1 METNIVKLK
10 NDFNN
15 IIVIRNS
22 VKNVFDI
29 LQSRIDKLKFFYS
42 EFIKNDKNDMF
53 VFGLDSFHFQSK
65 LIDIEY
71 DDMKRLFIAIN
82 NRMYCEYFKLNKIII
97 DYILKNVNDKKI
109 VDVVKV
115 NNYPIYKDLEP
126 FKEYKFEVILDIH
139 ENILNLLAIILSVLT
154 QKENELLNH
163 KIKQSIGLN
172 IDNYIT
178 TFNYNNTVIR
188 EKISMFIS
196 YIEFFHRM
204 HTKYLKRFSNKIQLI
219 YTHINT
225 DIKFDDSIE
234 SPKDKKEVNDDASVE
249 SNKDTKQK
257 PLKKTL
263 STESLFTNEVKE
275 SFLNVSTES
284 NLNTLNSV
292 NSGNFIE
299 DSDSVSSSAS
309 VSSVLR
315 SSSFGQFASSS
326 PNTSGFKTSIKRNV
340 TKLKSNVMQ
349 LFKQKEVTIDM
360 PIIPN
365 AEVDNM
371 FTNIE
376 LSCDT
381 IINTEPV
388 INDPVK
394 TVIDVP
400 VIDDPVIDD
409 PVKTVIDVPV
419 KTVIDDPVK
428 TVIDEIVEIV
438 EPIVNEIVEPIVNV
452 PVIDVQVINEIEDD
466 IKEDA
471 TVETNTDTEQ
481 HENINNKQNKK
492 RNGKKKK

>member
-1 METNIVKLK
+1 
-10 NDFNN
+10 
-15 IIVIRNS
+15 
-22 VKNVFDI
+22 
-29 LQSRIDKLKFFYS
+29 
-42 EFIKNDKNDMF
+42 
-53 VFGLDSFHFQSK
+53 
-65 LIDIEY
+65 
-71 DDMKRLFIAIN
+71 MKRLFIAIN

-154 QKENELLNH
+154 QKE
-163 KIKQSIGLN
+163 IGLN

-388 INDPVK
+388 INEIFEPV
-394 TVIDVP
+394 VN
-400 VIDDPVIDD
+400 
-409 PVKTVIDVPV
+409 
-419 KTVIDDPVK
+419 
-428 TVIDEIVEIV
+428 EIVEIV
-438 EPIVNEIVEPIVNV
+438 EPVKTFVNEIVEPIVNETV
-452 PVIDVQVINEIEDD
+452 EPIVNEIVINEIVEPVINEIVEPLVNETVIDVQVINEIEDD

>member
-1 METNIVKLK
+1 METNIIKLK

-126 FKEYKFEVILDIH
+126 FKEYKFETILDIH
-139 ENILNLLAIILSVLT
+139 ENILNLLAIILSILT

-163 KIKQSIGLN
+163 KVKQSIGLN

-204 HTKYLKRFSNKIQLI
+204 HTKYLKRFSNKIQLM

-234 SPKDKKEVNDDASVE
+234 SPKDKKEANDDASVE
-249 SNKDTKQK
+249 SSKDTKQK

-263 STESLFTNEVKE
+263 STESLFTNEIKE
-275 SFLNVSTES
+275 SFLNVSAES
-284 NLNTLNSV
+284 NVNTLNSV

-309 VSSVLR
+309 ISSVLR
-315 SSSFGQFASSS
+315 TSSYGQFGSLS
-326 PNTSGFKTSIKRNV
+326 PNSSGFKTSIKRNV

-349 LFKQKEVTIDM
+349 LFKQKELNVDI

-381 IINTEPV
+381 IINTEALNE
-388 INDPVK
+388 IKNEVK
-394 TVIDVP
+394 NEIKNEVIDHVE
-400 VIDDPVIDD
+400 
-409 PVKTVIDVPV
+409 TVVNE
-419 KTVIDDPVK
+419 TVAQVE
-428 TVIDEIVEIV
+428 TVVNETV
-438 EPIVNEIVEPIVNV
+438 VNEIVNEPINETVET
-452 PVIDVQVINEIEDD
+452 VINEIEDE

-471 TVETNTDTEQ
+471 TVGTNTDTEQ
-481 HENINNKQNKK
+481 PENNNNKQKKK
-492 RNGKKKK
+492 RNAKQKKK

>member
-388 INDPVK
+388 INEIFEPV
-394 TVIDVP
+394 VN
-400 VIDDPVIDD
+400 
-409 PVKTVIDVPV
+409 
-419 KTVIDDPVK
+419 
-428 TVIDEIVEIV
+428 EIVEIV
-438 EPIVNEIVEPIVNV
+438 ETAKTFVNEIVEPIVNETV
-452 PVIDVQVINEIEDD
+452 EPIVNEIVINEIVEPVINEIVEPLVNETVIDVQVINEIEDD